1 MIALSK
7 LNGTLI
13 GTKNVVVRLAKNIN
27 YVS

>member
-1 MIALSK
+1 MMAMSK
-7 LNGTLI
+7 LNGKLV